1 MDVLMEANNSYLSHK
16 RFRLGEIEDERRRVL
31 HNMTFGTT
39 ASNATRAAAPAAA
52 AATTAGK
59 SPTSAA
65 TPLLQMSLEDLEKR
79 LADCG
84 CGGKALDLP

>member
-1 MDVLMEANNSYLSHK
+1 MDTNNSYLSHK

-39 ASNATRAAAPAAA
+39 ASNATPAAAA

-65 TPLLQMSLEDLEKR
+65 TPLLQMSLEDLESR

>member
-1 MDVLMEANNSYLSHK
+1 MEANNSYLSHK

-39 ASNATRAAAPAAA
+39 ASNATPAPAPAAAAA

-65 TPLLQMSLEDLEKR
+65 TPLLQMSLEDLESH

>member
-1 MDVLMEANNSYLSHK
+1 MEANNSYLSHK

-39 ASNATRAAAPAAA
+39 ASNATP
-52 AATTAGK
+52 ATTAGK

-65 TPLLQMSLEDLEKR
+65 TPLLQMSLEDLESH